1 MPRSYLANVIYTI
14 AGDPFQE
21 WTDARIASRN
31 DRVVKEKD
39 MSIMLD
45 PEIAEIFKASN
56 AVSGKYKSSEIILG
70 S

>member
-1 MPRSYLANVIYTI
+1 MPRAYLANVIYTI
-14 AGDPFQE
+14 AGDPFQD
-21 WTDARIASRN
+21 WADGRISSRN

-56 AVSGKYKSSEIILG
+56 AVSGKYKSSKINQG